1 MPELEL
7 EQQVWEKGGL
17 SESREESVTL
27 SPQPRWEKKMDDFPL
42 KKICKI
48 THLFTDFTEQKELQ
62 MRIKEQQEKEAKQ
75 LEELREQE
83 KKLAEETK
91 RQDREV
97 AAIEEECEAIEKEC
111 AVLKVSRGKWES
123 PFACNNFEHYI
134 IVSTNCN
141 A

>member
-1 MPELEL
+1 MLTNL
-7 EQQVWEKGGL
+7 TL
-17 SESREESVTL
+17 RSEGTYL
-27 SPQPRWEKKMDDFPL
+27 L
-42 KKICKI
+42 
-48 THLFTDFTEQKELQ
+48 HNFTEQKELE

-111 AVLKVSRGKWES
+111 AVLKVSRGKREDT
-123 PFACNNFEHYI
+123 FACNNFEHYI
-134 IVSTNCN
+134 IVGTNCN